1 MSENTTRISD
11 LPENIKMQ
19 VQETQIENPAYKPM
33 NVHPNPYG
41 NPSEPVVMP
50 HPENIPRQMPQQ
62 QPQHTIPS
70 RDIPIDTIS
79 YQNDET
85 IQQNYIPKVKLQSDY
100 LKDYENS
107 MNENL
112 LKYEHKKRNE
122 EYMDDV
128 FTDIQLPIF
137 VGILFFIF
145 QMPLMESF
153 FKRMFSFLPIKEA
166 DGNLNFM
173 GMIVK
178 SCAFISVFFFFQKVT
193 SYLVSI

>member
-11 LPENIKMQ
+11 LPENIKFQ
-19 VQETQIENPAYKPM
+19 VQDTPIENPAYKPM

-41 NPSEPVVMP
+41 NPTEPVVMP
-50 HPENIPRQMPQQ
+50 HPENIPRQIPQQ

-85 IQQNYIPKVKLQSDY
+85 IQQNYIPKAKLQSDY

-122 EYMDDV
+122 EYMDDL

-178 SCAFISVFFFFQKVT
+178 SCAFISVFYFFQKVT
-193 SYLVSI
+193 NYLVSI